1 MPKLQVSIA
10 RSVNL
15 TLIGLTVILCGCG
28 ANAGSAAAPV
38 SDGKIVSASELAKVI
53 DLSRIP
59 APQGARFGDRNA
71 AELNVYVPL
80 KVVPAT
86 EFYLRELEKLGYTPS
101 KEPALTTIQND
112 YSSVTLVKGG
122 YSLFLSATPSE
133 EGQSL
138 VSLIRYG
145 NYDARRLPQSEGA
158 KQGYGS
164 PTLMHYVA
172 KGSVAEECD
181 FVMKALAKEGWQ
193 QYFQPN
199 TSYTEDPKQRSMMFR
214 NKGYRLNVSVGEAP
228 AQQNKT
234 MVQYQLYTL
243 ANELPAPAEAK
254 NVEFDDEE
262 NVLTCIIPG
271 DIEVADKFYRKA
283 MPEVGCKALEHD
295 EPKETTRLQRYE
307 TAEKGI
313 YLVTMKNEDQKET
326 KVEFLYYSPELLKKM
341 RESEG
346 KPAEKTDAEPP
357 TTAPS
362 DDAPKRK
369 PIFAKLLPLP
379 AKTLDLKFDAD
390 GQSIQF
396 RSSEAI
402 PALVK
407 SMKQSFEA
415 ADWKELPGS
424 TTADANAGAMVLQ
437 KEDALLTF
445 VLINTGLGDGTT
457 VMING
462 NGLDWSDQA
471 AEKD

>member
-1 MPKLQVSIA
+1 MPTLPAQST
-10 RSVNL
+10 RFVNF
-15 TLIGLTVILCGCG
+15 TLIGLTMTLCGCG

-53 DLSRIP
+53 DLTRIP
-59 APQGARFGDRNA
+59 APQGAKFDDRSA
-71 AELNVYVPL
+71 AQVNVYVPL

-86 EFYLRELEKLGYTPS
+86 EFYLRELKKLGYKPS
-101 KEPALTTIQND
+101 PEPYLTTIKDD
-112 YSSVTLVKGG
+112 YSSVTLVKDG
-122 YSLFLSATPSE
+122 YSLFLSATPGE
-133 EGQSL
+133 AGQSL
-138 VSLIRYG
+138 VGLIRYG

-158 KQGYGS
+158 KQSYGS
-164 PTLMHYVA
+164 PSLMHYVA
-172 KGSVAEECD
+172 KGAVADECD
-181 FVMKALAKEGWQ
+181 VLLKALAKEGWQ

-199 TSYTEDPKQRSMMFR
+199 TSYAEDPKQRSMMFR
-214 NKGYRLNVSVGEAP
+214 NKGYRLNVSIGEAP
-228 AQQNKT
+228 AQQNQT

-243 ANELPAPAEAK
+243 ANELPAPADAT
-254 NVEFDDEE
+254 NVEFDDDQH
-262 NVLTCIIPG
+262 VLKCVIPG
-271 DIEVADKFYRKA
+271 DIEVADKYYRKA

-313 YLVTMKNEDQKET
+313 FLVSMKNEDQKET

-346 KPAEKTDAEPP
+346 KTAEKTDAETPS
-357 TTAPS
+357 TAPS
-362 DDAPKRK
+362 DDVPKRK
-369 PIFAKLLPLP
+369 PMFAKLLPLP
-379 AKTLDLKFDAD
+379 AKTIGLKFDAN

-396 RSSEAI
+396 RSNEPI
-402 PALVK
+402 PALVTN
-407 SMKQSFEA
+407 MKKSFEA

-437 KEDALLTF
+437 KGDALLTF

-457 VMING
+457 VIING
-462 NGLDWSDQA
+462 NGLDWSDEE